1 MEKNLGLGKGLSAL
15 MGDDFNQSVAV
26 QPSPDTAVGGI
37 VLAQI
42 TSLIPSPFQP
52 RRVFAPEAL
61 SDLIHSIREKGVL
74 QPLLVRRHPTHEG
87 MYEIIAG
94 ERRFRA
100 SKEAGLSQVPV
111 IIKDFDDK
119 AALEVALIEN
129 LQREDLNPLEEGEA
143 YRRLLNEFQ
152 YTQEELSQV
161 VGKSRSHVAN
171 MMRLL
176 ELPDD
181 IKQMV
186 ENKEL
191 TIGHARALLNAE
203 NPSVLAAEIVREK
216 LFLYLRQ
223 ELPYALTVEPD
234 LWERREDGSVRAE
247 ITIYVER
254 DSQKIIVLGKG
265 GAMIKRIGQAAR
277 RELEDLL
284 EDRIHLFLF
293 VKVRENWGD
302 DPARYVEWGL
312 NFNS

>member
-26 QPSPDTAVGGI
+26 QPSPDTAIGGI

-100 SKEAGLSQVPV
+100 SKEAGLNQVPV

-203 NPSVLAAEIVREK
+203 NPSVLAAEIVRKGLSVRETEKMAVNKGGVKTHKKTSSSKKNIEYQKDSDILALESELAHMLKTQVSINWNGQGGEVVISYESLEK
-216 LFLYLRQ
+216 LDVILQR
-223 ELPYALTVEPD
+223 LT
-234 LWERREDGSVRAE
+234 
-247 ITIYVER
+247 
-254 DSQKIIVLGKG
+254 
-265 GAMIKRIGQAAR
+265 AMGPIK
-277 RELEDLL
+277 D
-284 EDRIHLFLF
+284 
-293 VKVRENWGD
+293 
-302 DPARYVEWGL
+302 
-312 NFNS
+312 